1 VTAVPEAAGF
11 GAVVLAAGP
20 SRRLGQPKQL
30 LAWRGE
36 PLVRRAA
43 RAAMDAGFWP
53 VVVVLGARCDEV
65 RAVLAGMPLATVTNP
80 GFADGI
86 AGSIRTGLHRLRV
99 CAPEVK
105 GAVFLACDQPL
116 VEPAHLGALASA
128 AEGSGKPIAA
138 SAYGGTL
145 GVPALFAASIFPE
158 LLRLQGDAGARRVI
172 AREAARVAAVPL
184 AGGELDVDTPE
195 DWQRLSGAEPAAGD
209 ERGAGAGEARPAEAS
224 STPAVRFSKI
234 R

>member
-1 VTAVPEAAGF
+1 VAGF

-20 SRRLGQPKQL
+20 SSRLGQPKQL
-30 LAWRGE
+30 LEWEGE

-43 RAAMDAGFWP
+43 HTALDAGLWP

-65 RAVLAGMPLATVTNP
+65 RAALAGMPLATVSNP
-80 GFADGI
+80 AFAEGL
-86 AGSIRTGLHRLRV
+86 AGSIRAGLHRLRV
-99 CAPEVK
+99 CAPDVK

-116 VEPAHLGALASA
+116 VAPAHLGALVAA
-128 AEGSGKPIAA
+128 AEASGKPIAA
-138 SAYGGTL
+138 SEYAGTL

-172 AREAARVAAVPL
+172 AREEARVTCVAL
-184 AGGELDVDTPE
+184 AGGELDVDTPD
-195 DWQRLSGAEPAAGD
+195 DWTRARARAQRETA
-209 ERGAGAGEARPAEAS
+209 RGEAPPTS
-224 STPAVRFSKI
+224 SAAPSKI